1 MYNSCDHQNYPFSP
15 SKFQLT
21 IRRSY
26 PHKLNTLIKRKT
38 FILLYSNSQNLEDFF
53 FSCLEYILVSPSK
66 SANKKKIINK

>member
-1 MYNSCDHQNYPFSP
+1 MYNSYDHQNYPFSP

-38 FILLYSNSQNLEDFF
+38 FILLYPNSQNLEEIL
-53 FSCLEYILVSPSK
+53 FSCLEYILWGHK
-66 SANKKKIINK
+66 AQ